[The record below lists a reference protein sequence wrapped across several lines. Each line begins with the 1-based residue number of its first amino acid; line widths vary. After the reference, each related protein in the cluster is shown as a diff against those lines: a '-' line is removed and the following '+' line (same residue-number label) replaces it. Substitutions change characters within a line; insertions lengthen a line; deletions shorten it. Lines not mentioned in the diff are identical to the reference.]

1 MSFVVVPPFLSVYT
15 AVFHPIF
22 GIYASELDEPLFLLM
37 DMVNVIP
44 SIEPIYFTYFRFQTR
59 DADTLELAEPE
70 RAEITMVSP
79 SLNGRVM
86 VSVVVATS

>member
-1 MSFVVVPPFLSVYT
+1 MLPDSGAFGMLKSTSEIFVNPVKSC
-15 AVFHPIF
+15 
-22 GIYASELDEPLFLLM
+22 D
-37 DMVNVIP
+37 
-44 SIEPIYFTYFRFQTR
+44 EPIYFTYFRFQTR